1 MHGQIMPGGI
11 SLDID
16 DKVVKEST
24 AIQKFLMNGIIKE
37 YEGEKVKERTP
48 RLSVPSVIA
57 KESINRPDSTIET
70 VAQPPQVKVQAHV
83 AAVIP
88 DIESMDFVPGL
99 GDEGEMVIKSKKDP
113 IGGTSEKISTVIK
126 ERTTKAGKA
135 LKASLEK
142 AEEDIMADRAER
154 EKQANAPEEIKKFI
168 AQKFMAKK
176 WAILKSLDKEFLKT
190 IADYDS
196 SVAAL
201 VEQRLTELEKN

>member
-1 MHGQIMPGGI
+1 
-11 SLDID
+11 
-16 DKVVKEST
+16 
-24 AIQKFLMNGIIKE
+24 
-37 YEGEKVKERTP
+37 
-48 RLSVPSVIA
+48 
-57 KESINRPDSTIET
+57 